1 MRLKSLTLRNV
12 RLFGNE
18 SQTIIFDA
26 SKPVTIILGNNGS
39 GKSTILDVASIM
51 LSAFTG
57 SFPGNSEKQFTD
69 ADIHVD
75 DNNTLSDYLSCKAVI
90 SADMDYDIERYRRGL
105 SKAPQPQLKSLRAY
119 AESLLKRLKT
129 PDAELPILAYYGTNR
144 TYLQA

>member
-90 SADMDYDIERYRRGL
+90 
-105 SKAPQPQLKSLRAY
+105 
-119 AESLLKRLKT
+119 
-129 PDAELPILAYYGTNR
+129 
-144 TYLQA
+144 